1 MQEKTNQDDEIHMTT
16 PELIEHHG
24 YISETHYIWTEDDYC
39 LTVHRIIGPK
49 TSNVQLTN
57 SNVTSNT
64 EQIVTDDLEK
74 SNLLN
79 LDKST
84 LTGKPE
90 SINPEDN
97 SSSRP
102 PVIINHGV
110 LSSSADWVLLG
121 PQKALAYTLC
131 QAGYDVWLAN
141 ARGNAYSKKH
151 KIYTPKN
158 REFWDFSYH
167 EVGYY
172 DIPAIIDYVLEK
184 TAHSVLSYIG
194 YSQGTTAFYVMGSE
208 RPEYNAKV
216 KVMVSLAPIAFLYNQ
231 QSPLLKLVVHFY
243 NLVEWGSSYC
253 NIHQWFPHSKLQ
265 ARAVSTIIRNAPPVL
280 TNSFCN
286 CWFHVIAGFG
296 SNQLD
301 KDMFPL
307 IFGHFPAGVSAKQI
321 IHYSQGIVTGSFRK
335 FDYGINQNLK
345 RYGSTQPPKYNL
357 KKVNVP
363 VAIFYGEND
372 SLTHYLDVQK
382 IIDELPN
389 VIETKKIEYSKFNHV
404 DFLWGRDAK
413 TLVYNSVVAVLKR
426 F

>member
-1 MQEKTNQDDEIHMTT
+1 MTT

-24 YISETHYIWTEDDYC
+24 YIPETHYIWTEDGYC

-49 TSNVQLTN
+49 TSNEQLTD

-64 EQIVTDDLEK
+64 EQNVTDDSEI
-74 SNLLN
+74 STLLN
-79 LDKST
+79 VDKLT
-84 LTGKPE
+84 LNEKPE
-90 SINPEDN
+90 NN

-102 PVIINHGV
+102 PVIVNHGV

-131 QAGYDVWLAN
+131 QAGYDVWLVN
-141 ARGNAYSKKH
+141 ARGNAYSRKH

-172 DIPAIIDYVLEK
+172 DLPAIIDYVLEE
-184 TAHSVLSYIG
+184 TANSELSYVG

-243 NLVEWGSSYC
+243 NLVEWGSFYC
-253 NIHQWFPHSKLQ
+253 NIHHWFPHSKFQ
-265 ARAVSTIIRNAPPVL
+265 ARAVSTIIRNAPPAL
-280 TNSFCN
+280 TKSFCN
-286 CWFHVIAGFG
+286 CWFHIIAGFG

-321 IHYSQGIVTGSFRK
+321 IHYSQGIVSGAFRK
-335 FDYGINQNLK
+335 FDYGFSQNLK
-345 RYGSTQPPKYNL
+345 KYGSSQPPKYDL
-357 KKVNVP
+357 RKVKVP

-372 SLTHYLDVQK
+372 SLTHFSDVQK
-382 IIDELPN
+382 IIDKLPN

-413 TLVYNSVVAVLKR
+413 KLVYNNVVAVLKR